1 MRDRY
6 VVIMAGGRGERFWPA
21 SRLKRPK
28 QLLSIVGETPMLAQ
42 TVERVRKSIPANH
55 IFVITNDEQ
64 MDSVREVCP
73 EIPVE
78 NLVGEPVGRDTA
90 PAVALASLLVKQ
102 KDPDA
107 LFSILPADHVIHDS
121 SGFQDVL
128 DVAFEAAEQQ
138 EVLVTIGIAPTFPA
152 TGYGYIQKGK
162 VQSKAQNLPVYEVV
176 EFKEKPEKET
186 AEAYLESGNYF
197 WNAGMFVWSVRTLDR
212 ALQEHAPELSS
223 AFQKMAA
230 AMNSGTMLDSVLEKH
245 YPALEKISIDY
256 ALMENATNVVVVESA
271 FDWDDVGEWSAI
283 ARHVPKDGN
292 QNSTKGDVML
302 RESQNTISVAHD
314 GHTIA
319 LLGVEDLIVVTTP
332 DATLVCHRDHA
343 QNIKKL
349 VKELQDDRAHLL

>member
-28 QLLSIVGETPMLAQ
+28 QLLPIVGETPMLAQ
-42 TVERVRKSIPANH
+42 TMERVGESIPPDH
-55 IFVITNDEQ
+55 IFVITNEEQ
-64 MDSVREVCP
+64 VDSVREVCP
-73 EIPVE
+73 DIPVE

-102 KDPDA
+102 KDADA
-107 LFSILPADHVIHDS
+107 LFCILPADHVIHDS
-121 SGFQDVL
+121 AGFQDVL
-128 DVAFEAAEQQ
+128 DVAFEAAEQE
-138 EVLVTIGIAPTFPA
+138 EVLVTIGIAPTFPS
-152 TGYGYIQKGK
+152 TGYGYIQTGK
-162 VQSKAQNLPVYEVV
+162 VAAKAQNLPVYEVV
-176 EFKEKPEKET
+176 EFKEKPEKAT

-197 WNAGMFVWSVRTLDR
+197 WNAGMFVWSVRTLDH
-212 ALQEHAPELSS
+212 ALAEHAPELSQ
-223 AFQKMAA
+223 AFQKMDEEI
-230 AMNSGTMLDSVLEKH
+230 NSGTALSSVLAKH

-283 ARHVPKDGN
+283 ARHVPRDGN
-292 QNSTKGDVML
+292 QNSTQGDVML
-302 RESQNTISVAHD
+302 RESRNTLSVAHE

-349 VKELQDDRAHLL
+349 VQDLQDDRAHLL